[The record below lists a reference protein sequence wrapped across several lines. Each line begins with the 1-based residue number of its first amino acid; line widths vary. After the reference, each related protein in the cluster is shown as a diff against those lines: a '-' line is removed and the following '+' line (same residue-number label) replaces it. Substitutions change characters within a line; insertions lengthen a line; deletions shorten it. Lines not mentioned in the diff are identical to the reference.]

1 MIFLGNWTLKC
12 QRVDP
17 TSVWVS
23 VNWSVWPEPFLEK
36 TTYWWSM
43 KQQQM
48 STQGMVL
55 LVKYNMIGWCFAFT
69 SNYYC
74 KPLLLNVFDFAIYK
88 FMKSRI
94 STNKMKYTTVF
105 LYSFRTDSLIQKTIR
120 EKFKQCTVL
129 TIAHR
134 LNTIMD
140 SDKVMV
146 GRRTCFIFN
155 QH

>member
-1 MIFLGNWTLKC
+1 MECI
-12 QRVDP
+12 
-17 TSVWVS
+17 
-23 VNWSVWPEPFLEK
+23 
-36 TTYWWSM
+36 
-43 KQQQM
+43 
-48 STQGMVL
+48 
-55 LVKYNMIGWCFAFT
+55 
-69 SNYYC
+69 
-74 KPLLLNVFDFAIYK
+74 
-88 FMKSRI
+88 
-94 STNKMKYTTVF
+94 TVF

-146 GRRTCFIFN
+146 SGRTYFVVN